1 LTRRLSSCNSA
12 LLEALHMILIVF
24 FIFCAVIMG
33 AGAMLSPAYPTV
45 QPRIGFS
52 AALAL
57 ALIAGGAV
65 FYGTAAGWNTLVVDY
80 MLFLLVISIFLGGT
94 LNYGQKRAE
103 AQGEELSDA
112 DQGWPGPFDLLG
124 LVAAFAL
131 YLVIAVFFAVPDP
144 ALSFDAAQI
153 NSGSLSLYTT
163 GTPAFTTVASYLSGQ
178 LGAPVSDV
186 QAAMSAVLAGMAV
199 WLAYDLGAEFL
210 AKPLGRR
217 LAFLTTPLLVIPVA
231 VGAGP
236 LLMGIVFLMA
246 LTAFAL
252 RYIRHGSRVDIVTS
266 GLMLGAVALT
276 IPPLPV
282 FALALVIGAG
292 IWVAVRKSPARG
304 MLFAGA
310 AVIIALIAT
319 LPTLLSQGWKLL
331 G

>member
-1 LTRRLSSCNSA
+1 
-12 LLEALHMILIVF
+12 MILIVF

-33 AGAMLSPAYPTV
+33 AGAMLSPAYPTS

-94 LNYGQKRAE
+94 LNHGQKRAE
-103 AQGEELSDA
+103 ALGEELSDA

-144 ALSFDAAQI
+144 SLSFDAAQI
-153 NSGSLSLYTT
+153 NTGQLSLYTT
-163 GTPAFTTVASYLSGQ
+163 GTPAFTTVVSYLSGQ
-178 LGAPVSDV
+178 LGAPVRDV
-186 QAAMSAVLAGMAV
+186 QAAMSVVMAGLIV
-199 WLAYDLGAEFL
+199 WLAYDLGAEFS

-217 LAFLTTPLLVIPVA
+217 LAFLTTPLLVIPVT

-236 LLMGIVFLMA
+236 LLMGIVFLLA
-246 LTAFAL
+246 LAAFAL
-252 RYIRHGSRVDIVTS
+252 RYIRHGSRVDILTG

-282 FALALVIGAG
+282 IALALVIGAG
-292 IWVAVRKSPARG
+292 LWVAIKKSPVSGVA
-304 MLFAGA
+304 FAGLA
-310 AVIIALIAT
+310 IAIALIAT
-319 LPTLLSQGWKLL
+319 LPTLMSQGWKLL

>member
-1 LTRRLSSCNSA
+1 
-12 LLEALHMILIVF
+12 MILIVF
-24 FIFCAVIMG
+24 FIFCAVVMG
-33 AGAMLSPAYPTV
+33 AGAMLSPAYPTS

-103 AQGEELSDA
+103 ALGEELSDS

-131 YLVIAVFFAVPDP
+131 YLAIAVLFAVPNP
-144 ALSFDAAQI
+144 SLSFDATQI
-153 NSGSLSLYTT
+153 NAGHLSLYTT

-178 LGAPVSDV
+178 LGAPVHDV
-186 QAAMSAVLAGMAV
+186 QAAMNAVMAGMAV
-199 WLAYDLGAEFL
+199 WLAYDLGAEFR

-231 VGAGP
+231 VSAGP

-246 LTAFAL
+246 LAAFTL
-252 RYIRHGSRVDIVTS
+252 RYIRHGSRVDIVTG

-282 FALALVIGAG
+282 IALALVIGAG

-304 MLFAGA
+304 AAFAGLA
-310 AVIIALIAT
+310 IAIALIAT
-319 LPTLLSQGWKLL
+319 LPTLMSQGWKLL